1 MLHTNELDVIG
12 KLFSIES
19 FHVKRSIYGMIIGC
33 LKDDDGEE
41 VYRVLSSEGISYLY
55 PHDFEITFYD

>member
-19 FHVKRSIYGMIIGC
+19 LHLKKTIYGII
-33 LKDDDGEE
+33 LSYLTDEDGEL
-41 VYRVLSSEGISYLY
+41 VYRILSNNGISYLQPY
-55 PHDFEITFYD
+55 NFEITFYD